1 MNNWMIVFLF
11 CVVGVIG
18 FFVGQFIEKQQNVRQ
33 MQKLSLML
41 DTIMRGNYK
50 PDLSSFK
57 EGEISLLTN
66 QLELVVKRT
75 EYMVTQLNREK
86 YAIRDSIADISHQ
99 LKTPLTGLLTYLDLM
114 EGSET
119 DAAKKAQFVKCIYLT
134 ERMNDLIRT
143 LLELAKLDSDS
154 VVLNIENHPCNELI
168 ASAIQTAQNARLHI
182 KVNFGVEVDDELLI
196 RCDQKWFHQALVNI
210 LVNSID
216 YSCENTPIHISAK
229 QGDGVTIIKVTD
241 HGGSMDEADLQNI
254 FKRFYRAKNSKKD
267 GFGIG
272 LSMTESIIKLHKGNI
287 RAINEG
293 DGLSMILSLPVLNCA
308 ESC

>member
-1 MNNWMIVFLF
+1 MNNWVIVFLC
-11 CVVGVIG
+11 CVVGVTGLFAGRI
-18 FFVGQFIEKQQNVRQ
+18 IEKRQNVRQ
-33 MQKLSLML
+33 IQRLSLIL

-66 QLELVVKRT
+66 QLELVIKRT

-86 YAIRDSIADISHQ
+86 RSIQDFIADISHQ

-114 EGSET
+114 EESET
-119 DAAKKAQFVKCIYLT
+119 DAAKKVQFAKCIYLT
-134 ERMNDLIRT
+134 ERMNELIRT

-154 VVLNIENHPCNELI
+154 VVLHIEDYYCNELI
-168 ASAIQTAQNARLHI
+168 NSAMKSAQNARPHKHI
-182 KVNFGVEVDDELLI
+182 NFSVEPTNELLI

-216 YSCENTPIHISAK
+216 YSSDDAPIHISAK

-241 HGGSMDEADLQNI
+241 HGGGMDEEDLQNI
-254 FKRFYRAKNSKKD
+254 FKRFYRTKKPKKD

-272 LSMTESIIKLHKGNI
+272 LSMAESIIKLHNGNI

-293 DGLSMILSLPVLNCA
+293 DGLSMIISLPTLNCA